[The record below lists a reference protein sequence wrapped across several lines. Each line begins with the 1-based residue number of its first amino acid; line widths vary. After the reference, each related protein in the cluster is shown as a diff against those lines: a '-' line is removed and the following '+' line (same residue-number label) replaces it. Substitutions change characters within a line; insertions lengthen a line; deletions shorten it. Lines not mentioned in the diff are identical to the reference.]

1 MDISKKLGVAA
12 MATIALTLSTA
23 IHSNV
28 SAASDP
34 FKDVAQASPWAKGLI
49 QEAQEKMFMNGDRE
63 GYFHPL
69 QEVTRQEAAVALA
82 KLMGLQLSNN
92 VVSSFTDVAPGSWSE
107 SAINAVQKA
116 GWMNGDRN
124 GTFRPKAV
132 ITREELASI
141 LARATQVDAVAVQE
155 DELPAIKDSQKISA
169 WAKNSVSS
177 VVSSGLMTGSNGSFH
192 PQKPVLRQELAA
204 ILVRMDSK
212 TTSNKLQTI
221 KKIENG
227 MVTIGNTNYSV
238 TEALKPL
245 FSENNVAAL
254 ANAEVRVETV
264 DDRITKVFELK
275 LLTPGQ
281 GAESGK
287 KEFSGNTILDGG
299 QAVIEGN
306 VKVAADYI
314 TIKNIN
320 ISGDLEITKEL
331 ENDFYAEKITVK
343 GTTYVKGGDDNTVVF
358 DHSSLQGMNITKED
372 VRVEAVN
379 KTVVKEVHIES
390 KLSGLWGDES
400 ITYESVTV
408 GEGVQN
414 ASLYAHI
421 QNLEI
426 NTGNKET
433 TISGTGHIESVTIKG
448 SGTIALQGTGVI
460 GSVTITDSAS
470 QVSLPAN
477 GSIQRLV
484 LPDGIAPE
492 RVIANYD
499 KVKTQIATINGASN
513 PAYVLPSSGGGN
525 SSNSGGNA
533 GNSGG
538 GTPSNPGTTPTP
550 TNPNPIAWYPYTYK
564 SYQNRTETSAD
575 GLMTTNKT
583 GTVYYMAVRS
593 GDNVRPTTEQVKSGI
608 LPNNLPS
615 THGMFS
621 ITANQPVTYKIEGL
635 EPTKAYSMYAI
646 FKNEETGQETQ
657 PMLIHSVMNYLAND
671 ISVLPYENS
680 NLSQIR
686 IQFTGVLTPPA
697 TSTTNPSAIVKD
709 GHLRNYGYGFIEI
722 NSIDWDLSI
731 PNMPIMN
738 LNFDPVTLGDG
749 TSYRLDWTYVKDALK
764 IKFTEQNGSPS
775 AHSFGGHGSYSGPEV
790 VSLITKQLSIET
802 GNTIDPTKAEAV
814 MHILGVY
821 PSPLK
826 QELELVE
833 FNGQHYQ
840 KALAEKAGQYTTF
853 SDVKQIIQA
862 INQQYPAP
870 SSTEASVIQN
880 INSATTVSLMESY
893 LKRYAATLNI
903 DITAYSNM
911 NQVARLEV
919 AQTVIDDRRLLPDN
933 KFTSLEEIR
942 TAYEL
947 AYVKAASIPMSISF
961 VDTDT
966 AAGFIGGDIRW
977 TPGTDDSSVI
987 SYELLW
993 GDSGLGLSTIATID
1007 KEDGNSYTLPN
1018 GTFIPEGATQLLVRA
1033 VLQDGSETAPVYVT
1047 IKDTLP
1053 SAPAKPVLTRDE
1065 TKNIIIGADA
1075 SMEFSVDNG
1084 TTWIPYDEQDP
1095 PVFPG
1100 KARVQVR
1107 LQADPVNQIP
1117 AGKTASLS
1125 FSDQVEILIYHSDST
1140 NKFDTMYISSVM
1152 EYSSDEGGSWTSYD
1166 EVNPPEFPGDLT
1178 ILLREKGGK
1187 YLPAGT
1193 AKSFVFTSNVNVKRT
1208 GNSFAPLTST
1218 LEYSMDGVDWIEFS
1232 RDLVVTLQAGESVQV
1247 REAARNLFPA
1257 GAATTY
1263 NFE

>member
-92 VVSSFTDVAPGSWSE
+92 VVSSFTDVAPDSWSE

-615 THGMFS
+615 THGAFS

-646 FKNEETGQETQ
+646 FKNGETGQETQ
-657 PMLIHSVMNYLAND
+657 PMFIHSVMNYIAND

-697 TSTTNPSAIVKD
+697 TSTTNPSAIIKD

-722 NSIDWDLSI
+722 NSIEWDLTI
-731 PNMPIMN
+731 PEMPIMN

-749 TSYRLDWTYVKDALK
+749 TSYRLDWTYVKNALT
-764 IKFTEQNGSPS
+764 IKNTDGNGSR
-775 AHSFGGHGSYSGPEV
+775 SFGGHGSYSGPEV
-790 VSLITKQLSIET
+790 VSLITKQLFIET
-802 GNTIDPTKAEAV
+802 GNMIDPLKGEAV
-814 MHILGVY
+814 MRILGVY

-826 QELELVE
+826 EELELVE

-853 SDVKQIIQA
+853 SDVKQIIHA
-862 INQQYPAP
+862 TNQQYPAP
-870 SSTEASVIQN
+870 SSTEASVIRN
-880 INSATTVSLMESY
+880 INSAATVSIMESY
-893 LKRYAATLNI
+893 LKRYASTLNI
-903 DITAYSNM
+903 DATAYSNM
-911 NQVARLEV
+911 NQAARAEV
-919 AQTVIDDRRLLPDN
+919 AQTIINNRRLLPDN

-942 TAYEL
+942 TTYEL

-977 TPGTDDSSVI
+977 TTGTDDNSVI
-987 SYELLW
+987 SYEILW
-993 GDSGLGLSTIATID
+993 GDAGLSLSSIATID
-1007 KEDGNSYTLPN
+1007 KDEENSYTLPQ
-1018 GTFIPEGATQLLVRA
+1018 GTAIPYGSTQLLVRA
-1033 VLQDGSETAPVYVT
+1033 VLQDGSQTAPISIA

-1053 SAPAKPVLTRDE
+1053 SAPEEPAIKINDE
-1065 TKNIIIGADA
+1065 RNILIDA
-1075 SMEFSVDNG
+1075 NSSMEFSVDEAQS
-1084 TTWIPYDEQDP
+1084 WISYNDVDP
-1095 PVFPG
+1095 PIFPG
-1100 KARVQVR
+1100 DVFVRVRVKADSANQV
-1107 LQADPVNQIP
+1107 P
-1117 AGKTASLS
+1117 AGNWLTVSFVDNVKMYVGHNDASNTFYTDHMTS
-1125 FSDQVEILIYHSDST
+1125 A
-1140 NKFDTMYISSVM
+1140 M
-1152 EYSSDEGGSWTSYD
+1152 EYSVNDGETWTTYN
-1166 EVNPPEFPGDLT
+1166 EENPQQFPGDLT
-1178 ILLREKGGK
+1178 VLVRERGGQ
-1187 YLPAGT
+1187 YLEAAP
-1193 AKSFVFTSNVNVKRT
+1193 AKSFTFTSEVQVWKSN
-1208 GNSFAPLTST
+1208 NSIMASSSI
-1218 LEYSMDGVDWIEFS
+1218 LEYSKNNGEWIPLISEQTVPFQTG
-1232 RDLVVTLQAGESVQV
+1232 DSVRV
-1247 REAARNLFPA
+1247 REAAQYPFPA
-1257 GAATTY
+1257 GEATTY

>member
-34 FKDVAQASPWAKGLI
+34 YKDVAQASPWAKGLI
-49 QEAQEKMFMNGDRE
+49 QEAQDKMFMNGDRE

-82 KLMGLQLSNN
+82 KLLGLQLSNN
-92 VVSSFTDVAPGSWSE
+92 VVSSFSDVAPGSWSE

-155 DELPAIKDSQKISA
+155 DNLSAIKDNQKISA

-245 FSENNVAAL
+245 FSESNVAAL
-254 ANAEVRVETV
+254 ANAGVRVETV
-264 DDRITKVFELK
+264 DGRITKVFELK

-281 GAESGK
+281 GAELGK

-484 LPDGIAPE
+484 LPDGVAPE

-499 KVKTQIATINGASN
+499 KVKTQIAMINGASN

-525 SSNSGGNA
+525 SSNSEGNA

-646 FKNEETGQETQ
+646 FKNGETGQETQ

-722 NSIDWDLSI
+722 NSIDWDLTI

-790 VSLITKQLSIET
+790 VSLITKQLSIEA
-802 GNTIDPTKAEAV
+802 GNTIDPLKGEAV

-826 QELELVE
+826 QELGLVE

-840 KALAEKAGQYTTF
+840 KALVEAGTYSTF
-853 SDVKQIIQA
+853 ADVKQIISA
-862 INQQYPAP
+862 VNTQYPAP
-870 SSTEASVIQN
+870 SANESNAIKTMNNAVNAANIEST
-880 INSATTVSLMESY
+880 
-893 LKRYAATLNI
+893 LKRYAAILNI
-903 DITAYSNM
+903 DVSAFDRLNSL
-911 NQVARLEV
+911 ARKEI
-919 AQTVIDDRRLLPDN
+919 AQSILDQRNVLPESE
-933 KFTSLEEIR
+933 FSSIQEIKS
-942 TAYEL
+942 AYEEAFL
-947 AYVKAASIPMSISF
+947 AASNIPLNLNF
-961 VDTDT
+961 VDTDAT
-966 AAGFIGGDIRW
+966 PGSVGGDITW
-977 TPGTDDSSVI
+977 TPATDENAVV
-987 SYELLW
+987 SYEILW
-993 GDSGLGLSTIATID
+993 GSNGRSTSSIATVD
-1007 KEDGNSYTLPN
+1007 KNAGNRYSLQS
-1018 GTFIPEGATQLLVRA
+1018 GTFLTSDTTQLFIRA
-1033 VLQDGSETAPVYVT
+1033 LLQDGAYTPSIFIDV
-1047 IKDTLP
+1047 KDTLP
-1053 SAPAKPVLTRDE
+1053 SAPEKPVLTTDE

-1125 FSDQVEILIYHSDST
+1125 FSDQVGILIYHNDST

-1152 EYSSDEGGSWTSYD
+1152 EYSSDEGGSWSSYD

-1208 GNSFAPLTST
+1208 GNSLTPLTST

-1232 RDLVVTLQAGESVQV
+1232 RDLVVSLQAGELVQV